1 METADPVAL
10 TQALV
15 RCPTVTP
22 DAGPALDLLQGR
34 LEPLGFTC
42 RRLVF
47 DGGGGSYPVDNL
59 YAKLGRGGRHLAFAG
74 HVDVVPS
81 GPREAW
87 ADDPFA
93 GEIRDGR
100 LFGRGAADMKSGVAT
115 FVAAAARLVEQDG
128 LEQGS
133 LSLLITGDEEREAV
147 NGTVKLLAWAVERGE
162 RFDACVVGEPT
173 CPERLGDTA
182 KIGRR
187 GSVTC
192 ELVVRGRQGHTAY
205 PQRADNAAHR
215 LLAVL
220 QHLLATPLD
229 QGTDWFEPSNLQ
241 VTSID
246 IGNAAG
252 NVIPGEAT
260 ARFNVRFNDRHTR
273 ASLEAWLRREIA
285 PLAPDHALAVV
296 GNAEAFVT
304 APGELTE
311 LLSRS
316 VELETGLRPALSTS
330 GGTSDARFFPAF
342 CPVVEFGLVGP
353 TMHQAN
359 EHVSTADIEGL
370 TRIYLRFLRLFFA
383 GS

>member
-1 METADPVAL
+1 M
-10 TQALV
+10 
-15 RCPTVTP
+15 
-22 DAGPALDLLQGR
+22 
-34 LEPLGFTC
+34 
-42 RRLVF
+42 
-47 DGGGGSYPVDNL
+47 
-59 YAKLGRGGRHLAFAG
+59 
-74 HVDVVPS
+74 
-81 GPREAW
+81 
-87 ADDPFA
+87 
-93 GEIRDGR
+93 
-100 LFGRGAADMKSGVAT
+100 
-115 FVAAAARLVEQDG
+115 
-128 LEQGS
+128 
-133 LSLLITGDEEREAV
+133 
-147 NGTVKLLAWAVERGE
+147 
-162 RFDACVVGEPT
+162 
-173 CPERLGDTA
+173 
-182 KIGRR
+182 
-187 GSVTC
+187 
-192 ELVVRGRQGHTAY
+192 
-205 PQRADNAAHR
+205 
-215 LLAVL
+215 
-220 QHLLATPLD
+220 ATPLD

-246 IGNAAG
+246 VGNAAG

-304 APGELTE
+304 VPGELTE

-316 VELETGLRPALSTS
+316 IELETGLRPALSTS